1 MKFAKPSRCTLLK
14 TPTKNISSVDAPTE
28 DPESDTEEHPFEN
41 LVRRRR
47 DNSVKREPGVWM
59 GLISLA
65 LE

>member
-41 LVRRRR
+41 LVR
-47 DNSVKREPGVWM
+47 KR
-59 GLISLA
+59 
-65 LE
+65 